1 MTQDDDAART
11 FEAHRPRVLGLAYRM
26 LGTLTGA
33 EDVVQEAYLRWH
45 RTARDEVREPAAWL
59 TATVTRLCIDELRAE
74 RSRREAY
81 VGPWLPEP
89 WVVVAEDP
97 EPSPLDNAELADDLS
112 VAFLLILER
121 LAPEERAA
129 LLLHDVFEAGYRDI
143 AATLGKSEVAVRQV
157 VARARQRALS
167 DRKRY
172 PVTAADQRALVQRFN
187 QALQARD
194 QAELLTLFHPD
205 AALLSDG
212 GGKVLAALR
221 PIHSAAKIV
230 RFFLGITK
238 DLDLTRFAVRE
249 CWINGAPGFIAFDEA
264 GQAVGTFGFDVEA
277 GRVRTIYVVRNP
289 EKLGHA
295 VIQAG
300 KVLGAEPVAR

>member
-143 AATLGKSEVAVRQV
+143 AATLGKSEVAVRQI

-172 PVTAADQRALVQRFN
+172 PVTADDQRALVRRFN
-187 QALQARD
+187 QAFRD
-194 QAELLTLFHPD
+194 PQFVD
-205 AALLSDG
+205 RDRQYGS
-212 GGKVLAALR
+212 
-221 PIHSAAKIV
+221 
-230 RFFLGITK
+230 
-238 DLDLTRFAVRE
+238 
-249 CWINGAPGFIAFDEA
+249 
-264 GQAVGTFGFDVEA
+264 
-277 GRVRTIYVVRNP
+277 GRVAFWPPFAFWPSARGPTSPARPNATLDFRRT
-289 EKLGHA
+289 
-295 VIQAG
+295 
-300 KVLGAEPVAR
+300 